1 MQFAALFGNHGR
13 LSISSVPLSAGRSP
27 KIVSRIS
34 VRPLPINPARP
45 WISPFITDKSTS
57 DSRSFDT
64 PDRDRTGDESN
75 ERTAAGAARDA
86 AGANRSVPMMAFTSR
101 FMSVSAVTNVPA
113 LAPSRSTVTR
123 CEISNTSLSRW
134 VT

>member
-1 MQFAALFGNHGR
+1 M
-13 LSISSVPLSAGRSP
+13 
-27 KIVSRIS
+27 VSRIS

-45 WISPFITDKSTS
+45 WISPFITDSSTA
-57 DSRSFDT
+57 DRRSFDT
-64 PDRDRTGDESN
+64 RDSDRTGDGSN
-75 ERTAAGAARDA
+75 ERATAGSARDA
-86 AGANRSVPMMAFTSR
+86 AGANRSVPMMEFTSR

-123 CEISNTSLSRW
+123 CEISNTSLSRC